1 MWRAVIQRLLKWCAD
16 PRFPWF
22 LAALAFVMALPSLG
36 AGAFLDD
43 RFHEHV
49 LLGHPVPGGPRGIWD
64 LYRFAD
70 GGEGLAAARDQGQF
84 PWWTNTDLKIAF
96 FRPIASLWLAFDH
109 AVWKGVAWGPHL
121 ETALLYAALG
131 FVVARTFAAVVGGAA
146 GGLAALFFVV
156 EDGHAIAIN
165 WTANRYALVA
175 ALFAFAALGAFVRA
189 RNSAP
194 NGAAKSSLP
203 SALLFAIALVGG
215 EPALGVIGFLGA
227 YAIFMDPAG
236 RRAGLLALVPHAVAL
251 VAWVV
256 VYQLLG
262 FGARGSGLYIDPA
275 STPVRFVL
283 AALQRGP
290 ILVLAQVFGPPA
302 EAAGNLP
309 AEGKMALAIA
319 GVLLGGAIVYG
330 VARLAKGHPATRT
343 LLVGA
348 LVALGPACAMQPDD
362 RLLMIAGFGA
372 FGAIAIAL
380 VDVWTRAKSDAKQK
394 ASLGA
399 RVFAGTMLFVHLVV
413 ASLLLPAKQL
423 FFPTV
428 FRDIVAL
435 GSKTLPLAPGVE
447 GKNVIALGG
456 PDALIGSY
464 MLLER
469 VLDGSPLPA
478 RLGFAS
484 VQTMGT
490 YGITR
495 TGERT
500 VEIDNPLGM
509 NTSAFSNVFRDHA
522 YTVGEKDTG
531 SGFVVEVLEVLPSGT
546 PSRIR
551 LDIADPPEN
560 QVWAVWSDDGWVEVP
575 LFEIGERRTFE
586 GVDLMTAAQR
596 AAAKLK

>member
-22 LAALAFVMALPSLG
+22 LAALAFVMALPSMG

-43 RFHEHV
+43 RFHEHI
-49 LLGHPVPGGPRGIWD
+49 LLGHKVDGGPRGIWD

-70 GGEGLAAARDQGQF
+70 GGEGLAAARAQGQF

-131 FVVARTFAAVVGGAA
+131 FVVAKTFARVVGGAA

-156 EDGHAIAIN
+156 EDGHAVAIT
-165 WTANRYALVA
+165 WTANRYSLLA
-175 ALFAFAALGAFVRA
+175 ALLAFAALGAFVRA
-189 RNSAP
+189 RQE
-194 NGAAKSSLP
+194 GRSSLP
-203 SALLFAIALVGG
+203 SALVFAVALIGG
-215 EPALGVIGFLGA
+215 EPALGVVGFLVA
-227 YAIFMDPAG
+227 YAIFMDPGG
-236 RRAGLLALVPHAVAL
+236 RRAGLVALIPHAVAL
-251 VAWVV
+251 VGWVV
-256 VYQLLG
+256 TYQLLG
-262 FGARGSGLYIDPA
+262 FGAKGSGLYIDPA
-275 STPVRFVL
+275 STPVRYLL

-290 ILVLAQVFGPPA
+290 ILVLAQVFGPPS

-309 AEGKMALAIA
+309 AQAQMGLAVV

-330 VARLAKGHPATRT
+330 VARLAKDHPATRV

-348 LVALGPACAMQPDD
+348 LVALGPACAMQADD
-362 RLLMIAGFGA
+362 RLLILPGFGA

-380 VDVWTRAKSDAKQK
+380 VNVWSRPKDEK
-394 ASLGA
+394 ASLGV
-399 RVFAGTMLFVHLVV
+399 RVFAGTMLFMHLVV

-435 GSKTLPLAPGVE
+435 GGKTLPMKPGIE
-447 GKNVIALGG
+447 GKNLIVLGG

-478 RLGFAS
+478 HVGFAS
-484 VQTMGT
+484 VQSVGT
-490 YGITR
+490 YGVER

-500 VEIDNPLGM
+500 VEIDNPDGM
-509 NTSAFSNVFRDHA
+509 NATPFSRVFRDHA
-522 YTVGEKDTG
+522 YVVGERNQG
-531 SGFVVEVLEVLPSGT
+531 SGFVVEVLEVLPSGA

-551 LDIADPPEN
+551 LDIEDAPED
-560 QVWAVWSDDGWVEVP
+560 QRWAVWSDDGWMEIPV
-575 LFEIGERRTFE
+575 FEIGERRTYE

-596 AAAKLK
+596 AAQKLKR